1 MVIRKGC
8 DAMSIGY
15 TGIVSVDK
23 LYGLPITGNIVPSVW
38 CHEIIGENGKP
49 NMNAVMILA
58 EIVYWYRP
66 KVEKTEEEQNDIQL
80 QKKFKA
86 DLLQL
91 SYRKI
96 MNKFNLSKDQCK
108 RALDLL
114 ENMGLIKRHYR
125 MITADDGTKF
135 NNVMY
140 IELIAEKV
148 IELTCDET
156 HDPGVIEPHRVRD
169 EMHEGHVNIHT
180 PGMLE
185 HMTNTE
191 NTTENTNKDYPSIY
205 QDELEKVRK
214 QVDYDCLIID
224 RKKDKEII
232 DNLIDLAAEVNLSTR
247 DSYIINGEP
256 LPPVQ
261 IKQRLSRIDMDIMKS
276 ILDKIKTVNKPVTNV
291 KAYLLTTMYNAPAT
305 FETELDM
312 QVRQDMYGMEARA

>member
-1 MVIRKGC
+1 
-8 DAMSIGY
+8 MSIGY
-15 TGIVSVDK
+15 TGIDSVDK
-23 LYGLPITGNIVPSVW
+23 LYGAPVSGNLVPPAW
-38 CHEIIGENGKP
+38 CHKIVGKNGKP

-58 EIVYWYRP
+58 DIVYWYRP
-66 KVEKTEEEQNDIQL
+66 KVERIEGDQHDVQL
-80 QKKFKA
+80 KKKFKA

-96 MNKFNLSKDQCK
+96 MNEFNLTRDQCK
-108 RALDLL
+108 RALELL
-114 ENMGLIKRHYR
+114 ESMGLIKRHYK
-125 MITADDGTKF
+125 TVDLNDGSKLG
-135 NNVMY
+135 NVMY
-140 IELIAEKV
+140 IELFTDNVLKLSEN
-148 IELTCDET
+148 ESY
-156 HDPGVIEPHRVRD
+156 DPYMVEPHRVCDKTD
-169 EMHEGHVNIHT
+169 EVYGNNQTAYQID
-180 PGMLE
+180 

-191 NTTENTNKDYPSIY
+191 NTTENTDKDYPSIY

>member
-1 MVIRKGC
+1 
-8 DAMSIGY
+8 MSIGY
-15 TGIVSVDK
+15 TGIDSVDK
-23 LYGLPITGNIVPSVW
+23 LYGAPFSGNLVPPAW
-38 CHEIIGENGKP
+38 CHKIVGKNGKP

-58 EIVYWYRP
+58 DIVYWYRP
-66 KVEKTEEEQNDIQL
+66 KVERIEGDQHDVQL
-80 QKKFKA
+80 KKKFKA

-91 SYRKI
+91 SYRRI
-96 MNKFNLSKDQCK
+96 MNEFNLTRDQCK

-114 ENMGLIKRHYR
+114 ESMGLIKRHYK
-125 MITADDGTKF
+125 TVDLNDGSKLG
-135 NNVMY
+135 NVMY
-140 IELIAEKV
+140 IELFTDNVLKLSEN
-148 IELTCDET
+148 ESY
-156 HDPGVIEPHRVRD
+156 DPYMVEPHRVCDKTD
-169 EMHEGHVNIHT
+169 EVYGNNQTAYQID
-180 PGMLE
+180 

>member
-1 MVIRKGC
+1 
-8 DAMSIGY
+8 MSIGY
-15 TGIVSVDK
+15 TGIDSVDK
-23 LYGLPITGNIVPSVW
+23 LYGAPVSGNLVRPAW
-38 CHEIIGENGKP
+38 CHKIVGKNGKP

-66 KVEKTEEEQNDIQL
+66 KVERIEGDQHDVQL
-80 QKKFKA
+80 KKKFKA

-91 SYRKI
+91 SYRRI
-96 MNKFNLSKDQCK
+96 MNEFNLTRDQCK

-114 ENMGLIKRHYR
+114 ESMGLIKRHYK
-125 MITADDGTKF
+125 TVDLNDGSKLG
-135 NNVMY
+135 NVMY
-140 IELIAEKV
+140 IELFTDNVLKLSEN
-148 IELTCDET
+148 ESY
-156 HDPGVIEPHRVRD
+156 DPYMVEPHRVCDKTD
-169 EMHEGHVNIHT
+169 EVYGNNQTAYQID
-180 PGMLE
+180 

-232 DNLIDLAAEVNLSTR
+232 DNLIDLATEVNLSTR

-291 KAYLLTTMYNAPAT
+291 KAYLLTTMYNAPTT

>member
-1 MVIRKGC
+1 
-8 DAMSIGY
+8 MSIRY
-15 TGIVSVDK
+15 TGIDSVDK
-23 LYGLPITGNIVPSVW
+23 LYGSPISGNLVPSVW
-38 CHEIIGENGKP
+38 CHKILGENGKP
-49 NMNAVMILA
+49 NMNAIMILA

-66 KVEKTEEEQNDIQL
+66 KAEKNEGEQNVIQL
-80 QKKFKA
+80 KKKFKA

-125 MITADDGTKF
+125 MITADDGTKY
-135 NNVMY
+135 NNVMF
-140 IELIAEKV
+140 IELFTEKV
-148 IELTCDET
+148 MKLSCDET
-156 HDPGVIEPHRVRD
+156 HDPGVIEPYRVCD
-169 EMHEGHVNIHT
+169 GIQEGHVNMRT
-180 PGMLE
+180 PDMLD

-191 NTTENTNKDYPSIY
+191 NTTENTNKDYQSIY
-205 QDELEKVRK
+205 QDELDKVRK

>member
-1 MVIRKGC
+1 
-8 DAMSIGY
+8 MSIGY
-15 TGIVSVDK
+15 TGIDSVDK
-23 LYGLPITGNIVPSVW
+23 LYGAPVSGNLVPPAW
-38 CHEIIGENGKP
+38 CHKVVGKNGKP

-58 EIVYWYRP
+58 DIVYWYRP
-66 KVEKTEEEQNDIQL
+66 KVERIEGDQHDVQL
-80 QKKFKA
+80 KKKFKA

-91 SYRKI
+91 SYRRI
-96 MNKFNLSKDQCK
+96 MNEFNLTRDQCK

-114 ENMGLIKRHYR
+114 ESMGLIKRHYK
-125 MITADDGTKF
+125 TVDLNDGSKLG
-135 NNVMY
+135 NVMY
-140 IELIAEKV
+140 IELFTDNVLK
-148 IELTCDET
+148 LTQEGS
-156 HDPGVIEPHRVRD
+156 HDPGVIEPHRVNDKTD
-169 EMHEGHVNIHT
+169 EVYGNNQTAYQID
-180 PGMLE
+180 

-191 NTTENTNKDYPSIY
+191 NTTKNTDKDYPSIY
-205 QDELEKVRK
+205 QDELVKVRK

-232 DNLIDLAAEVNLSTR
+232 DSLIGLAAEVNLSTR

>member
-1 MVIRKGC
+1 
-8 DAMSIGY
+8 MSTGY
-15 TGIVSVDK
+15 TGIESVDK
-23 LYGLPITGNIVPSVW
+23 LYGATLTGNLVPPAW
-38 CHEIIGENGKP
+38 CHKIVGENGKP

-58 EIVYWYRP
+58 EIMYWYRP
-66 KVEKTEEEQNDIQL
+66 KVERIEGDQNDVQL
-80 QKKFKA
+80 KKKFKA

-91 SYRKI
+91 SYRRI
-96 MNKFNLSKDQCK
+96 MNEFNLTRDQCK

-114 ENMGLIKRHYR
+114 ERMSLIKRHYK
-125 MITADDGTKF
+125 TVDLNDGSKLG
-135 NNVMY
+135 NVMY
-140 IELIAEKV
+140 IELFTDNVLKLSE
-148 IELTCDET
+148 DESY
-156 HDPGVIEPHRVRD
+156 DPHMVEPHRVCDKTD
-169 EMHEGHVNIHT
+169 EVYGNNQT
-180 PGMLE
+180 PYQID

-191 NTTENTNKDYPSIY
+191 STSENTNKDYQSIY

-224 RKKDKEII
+224 RRKDKEII

-261 IKQRLSRIDMDIMKS
+261 IKQRLSRIDIDIMKS

-291 KAYLLTTMYNAPAT
+291 KAYLLTTMYNAPLT

>member
-1 MVIRKGC
+1 
-8 DAMSIGY
+8 MSIGY
-15 TGIVSVDK
+15 TGIDSVDK
-23 LYGLPITGNIVPSVW
+23 LYGTPVSGNIVPPAW
-38 CHEIIGENGKP
+38 CHKIVGKNGKP

-66 KVEKTEEEQNDIQL
+66 KVERIEGDQNDVQL
-80 QKKFKA
+80 KKKFKA

-91 SYRKI
+91 SYRRI
-96 MNKFNLSKDQCK
+96 MNEFNLTRDQCK

-114 ENMGLIKRHYR
+114 ESMSLIRRHYK
-125 MITADDGTKF
+125 TVDLKDGSKLG
-135 NNVMY
+135 NVMY
-140 IELIAEKV
+140 IELFTDNVLKLSEN
-148 IELTCDET
+148 ESY
-156 HDPGVIEPHRVRD
+156 DPYMVEPHRVCDKTD
-169 EMHEGHVNIHT
+169 EVYGNNQTAYQID
-180 PGMLE
+180 

-205 QDELEKVRK
+205 QDEMEKVRK

>member
-1 MVIRKGC
+1 
-8 DAMSIGY
+8 MSIGY
-15 TGIVSVDK
+15 TGIDSVDK
-23 LYGLPITGNIVPSVW
+23 LYGAPVSGNLVPPAW
-38 CHEIIGENGKP
+38 CHKIVGKNGKP

-58 EIVYWYRP
+58 DIVYWYRP
-66 KVEKTEEEQNDIQL
+66 KVERIEGDPNDVRL
-80 QKKFKA
+80 KKKFKA
-86 DLLQL
+86 DLLQF

-96 MNKFNLSKDQCK
+96 MNEFNLTRDQCK

-114 ENMGLIKRHYR
+114 ESMGLIKRHYK
-125 MITADDGTKF
+125 TVDLNDGSKLG
-135 NNVMY
+135 NVMY
-140 IELIAEKV
+140 IELFTDNVLKLSEN
-148 IELTCDET
+148 ESY
-156 HDPGVIEPHRVRD
+156 DPYMVEPHRVCDKTD
-169 EMHEGHVNIHT
+169 EVYGNNQTAYQID
-180 PGMLE
+180 

-312 QVRQDMYGMEARA
+312 QVRQDMYGMEVRA

>member
-1 MVIRKGC
+1 
-8 DAMSIGY
+8 MSIGY
-15 TGIVSVDK
+15 TGIDSVDK
-23 LYGLPITGNIVPSVW
+23 LYGAPVSGNLVPPAW
-38 CHEIIGENGKP
+38 CHKIVGKNGKP

-66 KVEKTEEEQNDIQL
+66 KTERIEGDQHDVQL
-80 QKKFKA
+80 KKKFKA

-91 SYRKI
+91 SYRRI
-96 MNKFNLSKDQCK
+96 MNEFNLTRDQCK

-114 ENMGLIKRHYR
+114 ESMGLIKRHYK
-125 MITADDGTKF
+125 TVDLNDGSKLG
-135 NNVMY
+135 NVMY
-140 IELIAEKV
+140 IELFTDNVLKLSV
-148 IELTCDET
+148 DESY
-156 HDPGVIEPHRVRD
+156 DPYMVEPHRVCDKTD
-169 EMHEGHVNIHT
+169 EVYGNNQTAYQID
-180 PGMLE
+180 

-205 QDELEKVRK
+205 QDELVKVRK

-256 LPPVQ
+256 LPLVQ